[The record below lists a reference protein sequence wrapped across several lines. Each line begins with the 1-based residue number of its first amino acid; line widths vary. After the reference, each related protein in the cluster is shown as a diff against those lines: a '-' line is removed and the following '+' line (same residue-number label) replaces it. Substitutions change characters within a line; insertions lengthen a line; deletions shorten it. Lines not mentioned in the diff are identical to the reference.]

1 MVLIR
6 RLNTC
11 QRSKKSLLFW
21 KWENSSFG
29 KTSMQA
35 AFFDI
40 DGTLTTE
47 RTWKG
52 IMSYFQLRGLR
63 RGTQR
68 AFLAAHYPLYYLRR
82 LHLISEGAF
91 RAPWAAHL
99 AWYVRGYSVEE
110 SQEVWDWSVERF
122 LSQFW
127 RPDTRQILDQHR
139 QAGNPVFLVSSGPLP
154 LVERIARELG
164 AQHAVGTRFEVKAGR
179 YTGRALRPVVIDN
192 FKASAT
198 QDYIRT
204 KDLVIDLPASFAY
217 ADAISDL
224 SLLEMVGHP
233 VAVYPDSSLKAIA
246 LQRSWQIF
254 PA

>member
-1 MVLIR
+1 
-6 RLNTC
+6 
-11 QRSKKSLLFW
+11 
-21 KWENSSFG
+21 
-29 KTSMQA
+29 MQA

-52 IMSYFQLRGLR
+52 LMSYFQQLGLR
-63 RGTQR
+63 RGTHLV
-68 AFLAAHYPLYYLRR
+68 FLAAHYPLYYLRR
-82 LHLISEGAF
+82 LRLISEGGF

-99 AWYVRGYSVEE
+99 AWYVRGYTVEE
-110 SQEVWDWSVERF
+110 SQEVWDWAVERF
-122 LSQFW
+122 LNHFW

-154 LVERIARELG
+154 MVERIARELG
-164 AQHAVGTRFEVKAGR
+164 AQHAIGTRFEVRAGR
-179 YTGRALRPVVIDN
+179 FTGRVLPPVVIDN
-192 FKASAT
+192 FKASAA
-198 QDYIRT
+198 QDYIRS
-204 KDLVIDLPASFAY
+204 KNLAIDLPASFAY

-233 VAVYPDSSLKAIA
+233 VAVYPDPNLKAIA
-246 LQRSWQIF
+246 LQRGWQIF